1 MPIPLLLQ
9 KLLARLLNRSDREF
23 SIAIRIFSIFER
35 AQERVSEISKI
46 ILEGSLSEFC
56 FCSREDMEEREAGF
70 PSGEISHDLKS
81 ERVCNLERSDR
92 DLGGPSMVPSFHK
105 K

>member
-1 MPIPLLLQ
+1 
-9 KLLARLLNRSDREF
+9 
-23 SIAIRIFSIFER
+23 
-35 AQERVSEISKI
+35 
-46 ILEGSLSEFC
+46 
-56 FCSREDMEEREAGF
+56 MEEREAGL

-81 ERVCNLERSDR
+81 GIVCKLERSDR